1 MLKKLYGIIG
11 DPVHQ
16 SLSPQMH
23 NQEFEKLRIHAYYHP
38 FRIAKEDLAVAI
50 KGMKVMG
57 VQGFNVTVP
66 HKLAVMPLL
75 DEIDPLAQKIG
86 AVNTVVR
93 KGEKFVGYNTDGMGF
108 VRALQMD
115 WKEDLAGE
123 SALVIGAGGAAQ
135 AIYFSLLSVGV
146 KHIDICNRTV
156 EKAEAMIDS
165 SSSDTR
171 SRALTLAEAEEEMGN
186 YSFVIQTTS
195 IGMASTEGKSPVSLD
210 RLNAGAFVSDIIYNP
225 GQTEFL
231 KQAALKGAKTQN
243 GVGMLVH
250 QGVLAF
256 EKWTGITPDVQRM
269 TEVVTAHIGG

>member
-1 MLKKLYGIIG
+1 
-11 DPVHQ
+11 
-16 SLSPQMH
+16 
-23 NQEFEKLRIHAYYHP
+23 
-38 FRIAKEDLAVAI
+38 
-50 KGMKVMG
+50 
-57 VQGFNVTVP
+57 
-66 HKLAVMPLL
+66 
-75 DEIDPLAQKIG
+75 
-86 AVNTVVR
+86 
-93 KGEKFVGYNTDGMGF
+93 
-108 VRALQMD
+108 
-115 WKEDLAGE
+115 
-123 SALVIGAGGAAQ
+123 
-135 AIYFSLLSVGV
+135 
-146 KHIDICNRTV
+146 
-156 EKAEAMIDS
+156 MIDS
-165 SSSDTR
+165 SSSDTN

>member
-1 MLKKLYGIIG
+1 MKKLYGIVG
-11 DPVHQ
+11 DPVRQ

-23 NQEFEKLRIHAYYHP
+23 NQEFKKLGIDAYYHP
-38 FRIAKEDLAVAI
+38 FRIAKEDLPAGI
-50 KGMKVMG
+50 RGMKVLD

-66 HKLAVMPLL
+66 HKVAVMPLL
-75 DEIDPLAQKIG
+75 DEIDPLAQNIG

-93 KGEKFVGYNTDGMGF
+93 QGDKFIGHNTDGLGF

-115 WKEDLAGE
+115 WKEDLSDE
-123 SALVIGAGGAAQ
+123 PALIIGAGGAAQ
-135 AIYFSLLSVGV
+135 AIYFSLLSAGV
-146 KHIDICNRTV
+146 KHIDVCNRTV
-156 EKAEAMIDS
+156 EKAERMIKS
-165 SSSDTR
+165 SPYDAS
-171 SRALTLAEAEEEMGN
+171 SRALPMNDAEKEMGN
-186 YSFVIQTTS
+186 YSLIIQTTS

-210 RLNAGAFVSDIIYNP
+210 RLTAGAFVSDIIYNP

-231 KQAALKGAKTQN
+231 KQAVQKGAKTQN

-256 EKWTGITPDVQRM
+256 EKWTGVTPDVIRM